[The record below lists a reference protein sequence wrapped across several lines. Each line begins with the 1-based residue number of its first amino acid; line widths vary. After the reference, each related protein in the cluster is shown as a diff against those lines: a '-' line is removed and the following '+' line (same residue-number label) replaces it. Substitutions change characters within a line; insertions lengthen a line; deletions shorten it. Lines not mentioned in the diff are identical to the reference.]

1 MTKTRREA
9 TSIAKDLKRV
19 EEQAQTDQKQK
30 EQDERVT
37 TTTPISSK
45 TGESIRNP
53 FENLTDQRENEPL
66 DATEESSS
74 SSKMAADSTND
85 DGMDSIRRRRL
96 QHFNTPTTQSSSSS
110 Q

>member
-19 EEQAQTDQKQK
+19 EESAQTDLKQK
-30 EQDERVT
+30 EQDEQVT

-53 FENLTDQRENEPL
+53 FENLTDQREKEPF
-66 DATEESSS
+66 DATEESSN